1 MAQKKQLLEIGRKHD
16 AGEEKARKAR
26 KKRVGDGEV
35 YTFPPPPPGHEPL
48 AAGPAALGARMVR
61 PEPSVLG
68 ARVRRPSAKVAEC
81 EPQKKRTMVEIRAEA
96 AAKKLAKDAPTKRK
110 ADVENEQPRPK
121 K

>member
-1 MAQKKQLLEIGRKHD
+1 MREIREMERERDVVG
-16 AGEEKARKAR
+16 EKARKAR

-35 YTFPPPPPGHEPL
+35 HVFPPPPPGHEPL
-48 AAGPAALGARMVR
+48 PAGPAALGARMVR

-81 EPQKKRTMVEIRAEA
+81 EPQKKCTMVEIRAEA